1 MKKIVNLIFVG
12 MYLSLSFS
20 QTIYNGDSSFDW
32 DTGWFGD
39 EGDFEAIFS
48 LEDILAGEY
57 SGSLAVTWPDSVGA
71 THIFI
76 PSIEPADTS
85 GFLYNLFLMY
95 MKDSDGI
102 IEPQTWDVGAMDA
115 IDFENLDALMMYRE
129 DVDSV
134 LIAGLINP
142 FLTGEADFSDMEAS
156 LLPMII
162 DLALE
167 SYVPINGEITLD
179 EVTGSGFSGSFD
191 GSFIMASSV
200 SFMTIS
206 NGSFVHTIPGS
217 EFLPGIPQSLTA
229 TVSGTEVDLNWT
241 LNDDWFTSN
250 YYVYHSNMANDGFE
264 YLASVDA
271 TTSTVIHNDPLDG
284 NNYYYITAA
293 NLVAIESNP
302 SNTAMVF
309 VEASTYNM
317 GDVNMDDT
325 INVLDIV
332 ILVNFILDQAEP
344 TELQFELSDLNGDG
358 GLNVLDIVQ
367 LVNIIL
373 EQ

>member
-179 EVTGSGFSGSFD
+179 EVTGSGF
-191 GSFIMASSV
+191 
-200 SFMTIS
+200 
-206 NGSFVHTIPGS
+206 
-217 EFLPGIPQSLTA
+217 
-229 TVSGTEVDLNWT
+229 
-241 LNDDWFTSN
+241 
-250 YYVYHSNMANDGFE
+250 
-264 YLASVDA
+264 
-271 TTSTVIHNDPLDG
+271 
-284 NNYYYITAA
+284 
-293 NLVAIESNP
+293 
-302 SNTAMVF
+302 
-309 VEASTYNM
+309 
-317 GDVNMDDT
+317 
-325 INVLDIV
+325 
-332 ILVNFILDQAEP
+332 
-344 TELQFELSDLNGDG
+344 
-358 GLNVLDIVQ
+358 
-367 LVNIIL
+367 
-373 EQ
+373 